1 MDPAELMSR
10 LWNVNSSNE
19 FPASKKAKKLVF
31 THYKARE
38 DVYLVANS
46 EVCVRFC
53 FLKGDI
59 FGFFQYFF
67 SSVSSA
73 APQIPLR
80 RRMLGSNP

>member
-1 MDPAELMSR
+1 MGPAELMSR

-46 EVCVRFC
+46 EVCVFV
-53 FLKGDI
+53 
-59 FGFFQYFF
+59 FFF
-67 SSVSSA
+67 
-73 APQIPLR
+73 
-80 RRMLGSNP
+80 